1 MRTYS
6 ILLSIFLVLVSSK
19 SFSQNE
25 GVSIGIV
32 GDKFTDFT
40 LGTYQGD
47 QISTS
52 KLRGKNILL
61 ISSRGK
67 SSDKYWCGICSY
79 QYAEFTDL
87 ELTQNIRE
95 KYNMEIMFLLP
106 YNKDT
111 LVSWE
116 KSIPVG
122 LAYLENIKNPAN
134 PEELSE
140 EQRNYMNFARKHYPK
155 TILYDDNLVPLPLPV
170 LVDEKQE
177 VSEGLDL
184 MRKEWGGTRV
194 LQNVP
199 AVYIIDKEGILRF
212 KYISQS
218 TFDRPTTEYILN
230 IMESIQ

>member
-79 QYAEFTDL
+79 QYAEFSKKIT
-87 ELTQNIRE
+87 LTQ
-95 KYNMEIMFLLP
+95 
-106 YNKDT
+106 
-111 LVSWE
+111 
-116 KSIPVG
+116 
-122 LAYLENIKNPAN
+122 
-134 PEELSE
+134 
-140 EQRNYMNFARKHYPK
+140 
-155 TILYDDNLVPLPLPV
+155 
-170 LVDEKQE
+170 
-177 VSEGLDL
+177 
-184 MRKEWGGTRV
+184 
-194 LQNVP
+194 
-199 AVYIIDKEGILRF
+199 
-212 KYISQS
+212 
-218 TFDRPTTEYILN
+218 
-230 IMESIQ
+230 